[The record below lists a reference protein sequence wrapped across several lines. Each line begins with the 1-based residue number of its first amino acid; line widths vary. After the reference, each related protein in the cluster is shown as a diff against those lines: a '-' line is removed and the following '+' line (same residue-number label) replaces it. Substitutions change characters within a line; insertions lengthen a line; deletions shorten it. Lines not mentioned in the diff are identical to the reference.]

1 MIRMNGF
8 ELRTSLKRFSKGFT
22 LIELLIVVAII
33 AILAAIAV
41 PNFMEAQVRAKIS
54 RCRADQR
61 SMATAI
67 ESYVVDYNTIY
78 GARDLEDQTGL
89 SQSDARLLAY
99 SRLTTPVAYM
109 TSFVRDP
116 FQTAALGRKG
126 YVFQF
131 QTSHHYTSPDWDKP
145 IQRGYTWGINSIG
158 PILNRQGPVFRNVL
172 RGIMNKGI
180 DSRTFIYDATNGTK
194 SDGFI
199 LRTNKGDMTHPDM
212 SPPI

>member
-1 MIRMNGF
+1 MSCHEKGRK
-8 ELRTSLKRFSKGFT
+8 RTGFT

-41 PNFMEAQVRAKIS
+41 PNFLEAQVRSKIA
-54 RCRADQR
+54 RVRADQR

-67 ESYVVDYNTIY
+67 ESYIVDYHTIY

-89 SQSDARLLAY
+89 SQSAARLLAY

-109 TSFVRDP
+109 TSFVKDP
-116 FQTAALGRKG
+116 FQTTTFGREG
-126 YVFQF
+126 SVFQF
-131 QTSHHYTSPDWDKP
+131 QTSHTYTSPDWDKP
-145 IQRGYTWGINSIG
+145 IQRGYLWGINSTG

-180 DSRTFIYDATNGTK
+180 DSRTFIYDSTNGTK

-212 SPPI
+212 LDPV